1 MKAFSSKQF
10 IIYKLIF
17 MIFKALPIILSLL
30 TGSTGIYSYASDVKN
45 TIVTSHA
52 TVDAFQ
58 KPGTVSEKKMTKPF
72 GTFSPLP
79 SRSDTYT
86 VTCRPKFDESTSY
99 CSSAYCFR
107 TDEPTA
113 YDIDY
118 MEGEEVAIQLPE
130 GVYDF
135 WFSFDSFMGGPRKIV
150 IQENVK
156 IDGDTTLSFDSEEA
170 NVPVNY
176 QPLLPDGTPMVP
188 DSYDPETGTIIKGN
202 VGPITG
208 YSLMVHKP
216 TGFGVIHF
224 GFGDLLLTE
233 ADAPA
238 FVANFVAGAENGT
251 YAGNL
256 FADNMHV
263 GTISNNPDNYRH
275 VKTLFH
281 GSRFVYDPE
290 KDPNPDFFPDVEH
303 LWYGAAQLGWD
314 GKAWVGGS
322 QRKYNVSYNLND
334 LYICTSF
341 ANSRAANDKT
351 EFTFIPVKFEWE
363 NLGQEYRI
371 IAPFMKSENGKV
383 SYEVRHNSLLE
394 DNILDRWWNND
405 EEHASVGWVTAV
417 HPRFSFDYDP
427 DSDPYMFGYN
437 CPITVL
443 SLGHLYDTDF
453 GLGVDFR
460 GRYGERRS
468 IDYMRASIDVRKD
481 GNSMMSNANTAWD
494 QLMMQEPG
502 KYEVEIFNDNTEM
515 RGIPSLNHSVT
526 TFSFDPAAENTFT
539 TLQMV
544 QLRDNADKI
553 NDMFDTSDQGTLEF
567 AGGAF
572 KFHATGD
579 WRTGWFDEVPGCEAK
594 VEYAPFMTD
603 SYMPLDVEEVP
614 ELHFMPGY
622 GSFFRC
628 SLANVDRE
636 ARYGAFDLRI
646 TLTEPGGTSQ
656 VQTIS
661 PAFIVNSLRSWA
673 GIETITED
681 SKAFEYPC
689 QVYTIGGVLL
699 NSSAD
704 STDIEALAPGMY
716 ILRSGNL
723 SRRHLVR

>member
-1 MKAFSSKQF
+1 MR
-10 IIYKLIF
+10 
-17 MIFKALPIILSLL
+17 FKALPIILSLL

-72 GTFSPLP
+72 GTFSRLP
-79 SRSDTYT
+79 SRGDTYT
-86 VTCRPKFDESTSY
+86 VTCRPKFDETTGY
-99 CSSAYCFR
+99 CSGSYCFR
-107 TDEPTA
+107 TDEPAA
-113 YDIDY
+113 YDIGY
-118 MEGEEVAIQLPE
+118 MEGEEVAIQLPA

-135 WFSFDSFMGGPRKIV
+135 WFSFDSFMGEPTKIV

-156 IDGDTTLSFDSEEA
+156 IEGDTSLSFDSEDA
-170 NVPVNY
+170 DVPVNF
-176 QPLLPDGTPMVP
+176 QPLLPDGTPMVA
-188 DSYDPETGTIIKGN
+188 DSYDYETGTTTKGN
-202 VGPITG
+202 VGIISG
-208 YSLMVHKP
+208 NFILIHKP
-216 TGFGVIHF
+216 TGFGIIYF
-224 GFGDLLLTE
+224 GWGDLLLTE
-233 ADAPA
+233 AEAPA
-238 FVANFVAGAENGT
+238 FVADFVAGAENGT
-251 YAGNL
+251 YTGNL

-275 VKTLFH
+275 VKTMFH
-281 GSRFVYDPE
+281 SSRFIYDPG
-290 KDPNPDFFPDVEH
+290 KDLNPDFFTDVEH
-303 LWYGAAQLGWD
+303 LWYGSTQLGWN
-314 GKAWVGGS
+314 GKTGIGVG
-322 QRKYNVSYNLND
+322 QRKYDVSYNLND
-334 LYICTSF
+334 VYICTSF
-341 ANSRAANDKT
+341 ANSRAAKDKT
-351 EFTFIPVKFEWE
+351 ESTFIPVKYEWE
-363 NLGQEYRI
+363 NMAQEYKI
-371 IAPFMKSENGKV
+371 IAPYMKSENGKV
-383 SYEVRHNSLLE
+383 SYEVRHNSLFE
-394 DNILDRWWNND
+394 DNVLDRWWNND
-405 EEHASVGWVTAV
+405 AEHSTVGWVTAV
-417 HPRFSFDYDP
+417 HPHFSFDYDI
-427 DSDPYMFGYN
+427 DGAPYMFGYN

-443 SLGHLYDTDF
+443 SLGYLYGTDL
-453 GLGVDFR
+453 GLGVNFI

-481 GNSMMSNANTAWD
+481 GNSVMSNANTAWN
-494 QLMMQEPG
+494 QLMMKEPG
-502 KYEVEIFNDNTEM
+502 KYEVEVFNDNAEM

-553 NDMFDTSDQGTLEF
+553 NDMFDTADQGTLEF

-579 WRTGWFDEVPGCEAK
+579 WQTGWFDEVPGCEAK

-603 SYMPLDVEEVP
+603 SYVPLDVEEVP

-646 TLTEPGGTSQ
+646 TFTEPGGTSQ

-673 GIETITED
+673 AIETISED

-689 QVYTIGGVLL
+689 QIYTIGGVLL